1 MSNCHYNCRW
11 WLWTTNAHMKQFFT
25 TFHAKYMEKWVVDYC
40 VNYVIFS
47 YLLFM
52 IITLRNSCLSIV
64 LVIYSS
70 IKLINKDKYPSLYWF
85 GIFITKLIPFY
96 ESTMKMAKLSSSVI
110 KISHH
115 ADASCKPSQLKDC
128 AERLF
133 SWLPLLVWNIL
144 LPCLLCSCNKYSRH
158 QTCHKHSFAISVLLG
173 LPQPLSLSLSLFA

>member
-11 WLWTTNAHMKQFFT
+11 WLWTTNAHMKQYFT

-70 IKLINKDKYPSLYWF
+70 IKLINKDKLIILVRYLYDQIDSILWIYNEN
-85 GIFITKLIPFY
+85 GKTVILCDKNKSPCWCKLQ
-96 ESTMKMAKLSSSVI
+96 AKSV
-110 KISHH
+110 
-115 ADASCKPSQLKDC
+115 
-128 AERLF
+128 ERLCRTAF
-133 SWLPLLVWNIL
+133 LMAAPA
-144 LPCLLCSCNKYSRH
+144 CLEYTITMPAMQL
-158 QTCHKHSFAISVLLG
+158 
-173 LPQPLSLSLSLFA
+173 